1 MKMKKSIII
10 GCIVIAGALIAL
22 TQIGG
27 KENTPLGELEENAS
41 DTIIVLD
48 SALNNTIIVLDSVS
62 NDTVVK

>member
-1 MKMKKSIII
+1 MKKVITI
-10 GCIVIAGALIAL
+10 GCIVIAGAVIAL

-27 KENTPLGELEENAS
+27 KENTPLGELEGTVS

-48 SALNNTIIVLDSVS
+48 SALNDTIIVLDSVS